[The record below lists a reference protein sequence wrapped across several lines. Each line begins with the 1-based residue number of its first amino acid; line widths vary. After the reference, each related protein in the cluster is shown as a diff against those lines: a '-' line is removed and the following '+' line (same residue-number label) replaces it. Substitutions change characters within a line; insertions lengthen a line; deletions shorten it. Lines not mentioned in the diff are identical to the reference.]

1 MSRAGRARRGRRE
14 RTRGGR
20 REVPSRAQSAGAHDF
35 GAGHHVHVDWLVADS
50 VRRDLPRVIC
60 VGAAGAE
67 HHTCDSPRPLIWR
80 ASQKRL
86 SSRISG
92 RPEVQRKMIGPT
104 HDNELVTCRRRRR
117 RAHHSQRNRCQ
128 STHSCIPS
136 APAPKAP
143 GTTGHNHSSDRPAR
157 PSPRST
163 HRACRR
169 RRRRAQPVRRQVRTR
184 DRNTEQE
191 RERQSRS
198 KRARRRRR
206 RRARTTRERRDR
218 ARVAVT

>member
-1 MSRAGRARRGRRE
+1 M
-14 RTRGGR
+14 
-20 REVPSRAQSAGAHDF
+20 PSRAQSAGAHDF

-117 RAHHSQRNRCQ
+117 RAHHSQRNRCR

-143 GTTGHNHSSDRPAR
+143 GTIGQTTRAIVPHVRLNDQRGKRAGAEGAG
-157 PSPRST
+157 PSPCVDQRK
-163 HRACRR
+163 RAIAAKNRR
-169 RRRRAQPVRRQVRTR
+169 RETR
-184 DRNTEQE
+184 
-191 RERQSRS
+191 
-198 KRARRRRR
+198 
-206 RRARTTRERRDR
+206 
-218 ARVAVT
+218 